1 MIQIKFTLRMK
12 QGMHSRECDSA
23 SHCIPS
29 ADISAKMMIRSNIP
43 DLQKGGGKAY
53 TMCHIHCGYHHFPY
67 QTSARVL
74 KFVPRVS
81 LHLVLQLFLE
91 MAKEF
96 PVLEI

>member
-29 ADISAKMMIRSNIP
+29 ADISAKMMIRSNSSE
-43 DLQKGGGKAY
+43 LRKGEKAY
-53 TMCHIHCGYHHFPY
+53 TMCHIQCGYHQFPY

-74 KFVPRVS
+74 KFVPCVS

>member
-1 MIQIKFTLRMK
+1 MIQIKFILRMK

-29 ADISAKMMIRSNIP
+29 ADISAEMRRRNNSP
-43 DLQKGGGKAY
+43 DLRKGGKAY
-53 TMCHIHCGYHHFPY
+53 TMCHIQCGYHQFPY
-67 QTSARVL
+67 KTSAGVL
-74 KFVPRVS
+74 EFVPRVS

-91 MAKEF
+91 MVKEF

>member
-1 MIQIKFTLRMK
+1 MIQIKFILRMK
-12 QGMHSRECDSA
+12 QGMHFRECDSA

-29 ADISAKMMIRSNIP
+29 ADISAKMIIKSNSP
-43 DLQKGGGKAY
+43 DLRKGVKAY
-53 TMCHIHCGYHHFPY
+53 TMCHIQGGYHRFPY
-67 QTSARVL
+67 QTSRVL

-91 MAKEF
+91 MIKEF